1 MWSDV
6 SHRVPNAVPRA
17 NVRQLQAPKSSEAV
31 CRLHYFSSIGWIDVE
46 AVSNLEQQVR
56 ILLLTKLF
64 LNFIPEG
71 TDDAG
76 PTLGCVNPPRT
87 VRDPAIDI
95 MAGATFERHLL
106 NLRPGPPI
114 SGRRGGK
121 VNSKV
126 FIRV

>member
-1 MWSDV
+1 M
-6 SHRVPNAVPRA
+6 
-17 NVRQLQAPKSSEAV
+17 
-31 CRLHYFSSIGWIDVE
+31 
-46 AVSNLEQQVR
+46 SNLEQQVR

-64 LNFIPEG
+64 QNFIPEG

-106 NLRPGPPI
+106 SLRPGPPV
-114 SGRRGGK
+114 SGRQRGK
-121 VNSKV
+121 VKGETESASKMDPATKYGKENLTQT
-126 FIRV
+126 

>member
-1 MWSDV
+1 MTD
-6 SHRVPNAVPRA
+6 
-17 NVRQLQAPKSSEAV
+17 
-31 CRLHYFSSIGWIDVE
+31 
-46 AVSNLEQQVR
+46 LEQQVR

-64 LNFIPEG
+64 QNFIPEG

-106 NLRPGPPI
+106 NLRPTRDGE
-114 SGRRGGK
+114 GGK
-121 VNSKV
+121 VNCKV
-126 FIRV
+126 FIGFERRFVW

>member
-1 MWSDV
+1 M
-6 SHRVPNAVPRA
+6 NADLAV
-17 NVRQLQAPKSSEAV
+17 QLQL
-31 CRLHYFSSIGWIDVE
+31 LHH
-46 AVSNLEQQVR
+46 
-56 ILLLTKLF
+56 TKLF
-64 LNFIPEG
+64 QNFIPEG

-106 NLRPGPPI
+106 SLRPGPPI

-121 VNSKV
+121 VNCKV